1 MVLASRRKSLAPCN
15 KLGDPPKTTNKERIV
30 LSGASSAVPDT
41 RPRINAVVGPEMIFV
56 DAALFSWIAWVVVM
70 MARMDTDTG
79 NNVPPESR

>member
-1 MVLASRRKSLAPCN
+1 
-15 KLGDPPKTTNKERIV
+15 
-30 LSGASSAVPDT
+30 
-41 RPRINAVVGPEMIFV
+41 MIFV